1 MLICNNYI
9 EALSEFELM
18 IQRAKFGNAGKKV
31 VVEEFLDGIEL
42 SVFVL
47 TDGKNYVV
55 LPEAK
60 DYKKN
65 R

>member
-1 MLICNNYI
+1 
-9 EALSEFELM
+9 M

-31 VVEEFLDGIEL
+31 VVEEFLKGIEI

-47 TDGKNYVV
+47 TDGKNYVI

-60 DYKKN
+60 DYK
-65 R
+65 RVGEGDTRTIRWHGCR